1 MRMCLPKF
9 LSFQTLIAV
18 LRSLFCSITIIIDVF
33 HIFSEVLE
41 MKYANNVYYL
51 AHVEPSM
58 FWDYISFLCES
69 KEMPTIPHKEG

>member
-1 MRMCLPKF
+1 MSLPKF

-33 HIFSEVLE
+33 HIFSEFLE
-41 MKYANNVYYL
+41 MKYANNVYCL

-69 KEMPTIPHKEG
+69 QEMPTIPHKEG